1 MMTAMTTI
9 ASWKLVM
16 LFVLVFFAGY
26 AFATIDLSDDDEDDE
41 NEDEES

>member
-26 AFATIDLSDDDEDDE
+26 GFAVIDLTEEDEDDE
-41 NEDEES
+41 DEDEES

>member
-16 LFVLVFFAGY
+16 LFVLVFLAGY
-26 AFATIDLSDDDEDDE
+26 AFATIDLSDDEEDDE
-41 NEDEES
+41 DEDEES

>member
-26 AFATIDLSDDDEDDE
+26 GFAAIDLSDDEDDE
-41 NEDEES
+41 DEEDEES